1 MPETKVHSLFNSIYD
16 ALIFLTKSWAIPKNV
31 LLDAASAALKV
42 IEEYINQ
49 TNEQH
54 SEKNEG

>member
-1 MPETKVHSLFNSIYD
+1 MPETKVHSLFNSVYD
-16 ALIFLTKSWAIPKNV
+16 ALVFLTKSWAIPKNV